1 MVCVR
6 QHRCTLSEVLV
17 ELASLLRTVAAFATF
32 IIGTQCF
39 SPSALLAMRNQI
51 RR

>member
-32 IIGTQCF
+32 IVGTQCF
-39 SPSALLAMRNQI
+39 FFFSIARNAQSD
-51 RR
+51 